1 MAAPPMVDMATVRA
15 MAAQGRVTMVIGKRA
30 YDFTAFLNEHPGAL

>member
-1 MAAPPMVDMATVRA
+1 MVDMATVRA